1 MEVRLTHTSW
11 NEIECD
17 LLVIPLFED
26 EGLDEEFVASLDQG
40 LGGLL
45 SELRETEEWQG
56 KRHQCTMVHRPQG
69 VSAGRLALLGAGEK
83 ASWDAAAVR
92 RTVNRAVG
100 QVRGYK
106 LRQVAIVVRSGKDG
120 PAAAQA
126 TAEGVVLAAYSAD
139 EYKTVGKSKTLIE
152 EVLLS
157 HRQEGDPQHLED
169 AVRRGQIL
177 GEATN
182 LARSLVNQPG
192 NQINPSRLAERSR
205 VVAERV
211 GLELEVLGEPEM
223 QEKGMETLLA
233 VAQGSDEPARFIILK
248 HLKDPQSD
256 ARPIVFVGK
265 GVTFDSGGLSLK
277 SAGSMK
283 DMKADKAGA
292 CAVLAAM
299 QAIARLQIERNVI
312 GLIPAVENMVS
323 GRAQRPGD
331 VIRSMGGKTVEI
343 VNTDA
348 EGRLILA
355 DALCFAAEFTP
366 EYIVDIATLTGACII
381 ALGNIRAGLFSNN
394 DELCEK
400 LQRAGDRAGEK
411 FWRLPLDDEYR
422 KDLDS
427 GIADIKNSGS
437 RSAGAVT
444 AAKFLQEFVGEL
456 SWCHIDM
463 AGVDLYED
471 SAEETGATGFGARTL
486 VELAS
491 S

>member
-1 MEVRLTHTSW
+1 MERL
-11 NEIECD
+11 
-17 LLVIPLFED
+17 
-26 EGLDEEFVASLDQG
+26 EE
-40 LGGLL
+40 
-45 SELRETEEWQG
+45 
-56 KRHQCTMVHRPQG
+56 
-69 VSAGRLALLGAGEK
+69 
-83 ASWDAAAVR
+83 
-92 RTVNRAVG
+92 
-100 QVRGYK
+100 
-106 LRQVAIVVRSGKDG
+106 
-120 PAAAQA
+120 
-126 TAEGVVLAAYSAD
+126 
-139 EYKTVGKSKTLIE
+139 
-152 EVLLS
+152 
-157 HRQEGDPQHLED
+157 

-205 VVAERV
+205 VVAEKV
-211 GLELEVLGEPEM
+211 GLEVEVLGEPEM
-223 QEKGMETLLA
+223 QEMGMETLLA
-233 VAQGSDEPARFIILK
+233 VAKGSDEPARFIILK
-248 HLKDPQSD
+248 HLKDPKSD
-256 ARPIVFVGK
+256 APPIVFVGK

-299 QAIARLQIERNVI
+299 QAIARLQIERNVV

-355 DALCFAAEFTP
+355 DALCYASELGP
-366 EYIVDIATLTGACII
+366 EYVVDIATLTGACII
-381 ALGNIRAGLFSNN
+381 ALGSVRAGLFSNN

-400 LQRAGDRAGEK
+400 LQRAGDRAGER

-422 KDLDS
+422 KDLES
-427 GIADIKNSGS
+427 GIADVKNSGS
-437 RSAGAVT
+437 RSAGAIS

-471 SAEETGATGFGARTL
+471 SAEGTGATGFGARTL

-491 S
+491 I

>member
-11 NEIECD
+11 NKIECD

-26 EGLDEEFVASLDQG
+26 EGLDEEFISCLDQG

-45 SELRETEEWQG
+45 SELRETEEWLG
-56 KRHQCTMVHRPQG
+56 KRHQCTIVHRPQG
-69 VSAGRLALLGAGEK
+69 VSARRLALLGGGKK
-83 ASWDAAAVR
+83 ASWDSEAVR
-92 RTVNRAVG
+92 RTVTRVIG
-100 QVRGYK
+100 QVKGYK
-106 LRQVAIVVRSGKDG
+106 LRRVAVRVRSEKGDAV
-120 PAAAQA
+120 AAAQA

-152 EVLLS
+152 EVLLA
-157 HRQEGDPQHLED
+157 HKQEGDLQRLEE

-205 VVAERV
+205 VVAEKV
-211 GLELEVLGEPEM
+211 GLEVEVFGEPEM

-331 VIRSMGGKTVEI
+331 VIRSM
-343 VNTDA
+343 
-348 EGRLILA
+348 
-355 DALCFAAEFTP
+355 
-366 EYIVDIATLTGACII
+366 
-381 ALGNIRAGLFSNN
+381 
-394 DELCEK
+394 
-400 LQRAGDRAGEK
+400 
-411 FWRLPLDDEYR
+411 
-422 KDLDS
+422 
-427 GIADIKNSGS
+427 
-437 RSAGAVT
+437 
-444 AAKFLQEFVGEL
+444 
-456 SWCHIDM
+456 
-463 AGVDLYED
+463 
-471 SAEETGATGFGARTL
+471 EERRWK
-486 VELAS
+486 S
-491 S
+491 

>member
-1 MEVRLTHTSW
+1 MEVRLTHRSW

-26 EGLDEEFVASLDQG
+26 EGLGEEFFSGLDQG
-40 LGGLL
+40 LGGLV
-45 SELRETEEWQG
+45 SELRETEEWLG
-56 KRHQCTMVHRPQG
+56 KRYQCTIVHRPQG
-69 VSAGRLALLGAGEK
+69 VRSRRLAPLGAGK
-83 ASWDAAAVR
+83 RASWDSEAVR
-92 RTVNRAVG
+92 RTVARVFG
-100 QVRGYK
+100 QVKGYK
-106 LRQVAIVVRSGKDG
+106 LRRVAVVVRIEGDV
-120 PAAAQA
+120 AAATQA
-126 TAEGVVLAAYSAD
+126 TSEGVVLAAYSAD
-139 EYKTVGKSKTLIE
+139 EYKTAAKSKAFIE
-152 EVLLS
+152 EVVLA
-157 HRQEGDPQHLED
+157 QEPEGDVQGLEE

-205 VVAERV
+205 VLGEKV
-211 GLELEVLGEPEM
+211 GLEVEVLGEPEM
-223 QEKGMETLLA
+223 QEMGMETLLA

-256 ARPIVFVGK
+256 APPIVFVGK

-299 QAIARLQIERNVI
+299 QAIARLQIERHVI

-355 DALCFAAEFTP
+355 DALCYASEFSP
-366 EYIVDIATLTGACII
+366 EYVVDIATLTGACII

-394 DELCEK
+394 DELCAR
-400 LQRAGDRAGEK
+400 LQSAGDRAGEK

-444 AAKFLQEFVGEL
+444 AAKFLQEFVGEF
-456 SWCHIDM
+456 SWCHIDI

-471 SAEETGATGFGARTL
+471 PVEGTGATGFGARTL

-491 S
+491 N

>member
-1 MEVRLTHTSW
+1 MEVRLTQASW
-11 NEIECD
+11 HEIECD

-26 EGLDEEFVASLDQG
+26 EGSDEEFVSDLDKG
-40 LGGLL
+40 LAGLL
-45 SELRETEEWQG
+45 GELRETEEWLG
-56 KRHQCTMVHRPQG
+56 KRYQCTIVHRPQ
-69 VSAGRLALLGAGEK
+69 AGKARRLALLGAGKKE
-83 ASWDAAAVR
+83 SWDSEAVR
-92 RTVNRAVG
+92 KTVIRAIG

-106 LRQVAIVVRSGKDG
+106 LQTAAVVVRSEGDAA
-120 PAAAQA
+120 AAAQA

-139 EYKTVGKSKTLIE
+139 EYKTIGKSKTLIE
-152 EVLLS
+152 EVLLVQE
-157 HRQEGDPQHLED
+157 QEGDLERLEE

-205 VVAERV
+205 VVAEKV
-211 GLELEVLGEPEM
+211 GLEVEVLGEPEM
-223 QEKGMETLLA
+223 QEMGMETLLA
-233 VAQGSDEPARFIILK
+233 VAKGSDEPARFIILK
-248 HLKDPQSD
+248 HLKDPKSD
-256 ARPIVFVGK
+256 APPIVFVGK

-299 QAIARLQIERNVI
+299 QAIARLQIERNVV

-355 DALCFAAEFTP
+355 DALCYASELGP
-366 EYIVDIATLTGACII
+366 EYVVDIATLTGACII
-381 ALGNIRAGLFSNN
+381 ALGSVRAGLFSNN

-400 LQRAGDRAGEK
+400 LQRAGDRAGER

-422 KDLDS
+422 KDLES
-427 GIADIKNSGS
+427 GIADVKNSGS
-437 RSAGAVT
+437 RSAGAIS

-471 SAEETGATGFGARTL
+471 SAEGTGATGFGARTL

-491 S
+491 I